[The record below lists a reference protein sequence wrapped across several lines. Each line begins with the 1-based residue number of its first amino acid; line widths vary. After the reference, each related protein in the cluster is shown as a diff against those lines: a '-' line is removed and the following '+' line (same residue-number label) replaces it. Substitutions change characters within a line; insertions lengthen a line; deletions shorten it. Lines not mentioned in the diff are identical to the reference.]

1 MAAKIKRGYSREYTP
16 HGDTGKN
23 YLLAAVPAGL
33 WANVRAHAR
42 RDGISVRA
50 LILRLLT
57 EYVGERTTARS
68 VEADER
74 AAGVQS

>member
-1 MAAKIKRGYSREYTP
+1 MATKIKRGYSREYTP

-42 RDGISVRA
+42 RDGVSVRA
-50 LILRLLT
+50 LILKLLT
-57 EYVGERTTARS
+57 EYV
-68 VEADER
+68 
-74 AAGVQS
+74 AAKDAAA